1 MENPRRLSRVV
12 GCLLAVAGAVAC
24 AGNKAPV
31 ATYGP
36 PPRVSEPTPS
46 RIEELQLILG
56 DELTAEEEADLR
68 AIRLAQYD
76 PPTELRP
83 PELDESLEQLLEDEG
98 AVLVE
103 ESVDYDIPIVLN
115 DRVEWWINYFTHR
128 IRGSFERYL
137 IRSGAWLP
145 YLKTELAQAGLP
157 RDLAYIVLI
166 ESGFSTRARSRANAV
181 GPWQFIRSTGR
192 EYGLRIDRWVDERR
206 DYERATQAAIAYLS
220 DLHAMFGSWHLAAAG
235 YNGGQGRLKRTML
248 RDHAVNF
255 WELTSLRN
263 ETMNYVPKLL
273 AATIV
278 AKQPRRHGFYSV
290 PYLEPAEWAKVT
302 VPTSVSMDVIAAAAD
317 VPTDVIVGLNP
328 HLLRGRTPPGES
340 NFPVKIPI
348 DRVETFLKNIDG
360 AMASGGSGSTTVH
373 SVSLAEAD
381 SSELRVHRVRRGDT
395 LYGIARRYGVTV
407 AAIKRRLA
415 WFFACPPRRL
425 FPWSKRND
433 GSSSESSRW
442 TPNGCRLRG
451 LGAACSQR
459 RFLRNSTCHPG
470 ITPPWT
476 VMQCARARYAREVRY
491 RSFSI
496 CRPAH
501 TPANHYRPA
510 VWRGS

>member
-1 MENPRRLSRVV
+1 
-12 GCLLAVAGAVAC
+12 LLAVAGLAAC
-24 AGNKAPV
+24 ASNRAPV

-36 PPRVSEPTPS
+36 PPRVSEPTPT

-76 PPTELRP
+76 APTELRP

-103 ESVDYDIPIVLN
+103 ESVDY
-115 DRVEWWINYFTHR
+115 
-128 IRGSFERYL
+128 SFERYL
-137 IRSGAWLP
+137 VRSGAWLP
-145 YLKTELAQAGLP
+145 YLKTELAEAGLP

-181 GPWQFIRSTGR
+181 GPWQFIASTGR

-248 RDHAVNF
+248 RDNAVNF
-255 WELTSLRN
+255 WELTSLHN

-290 PYLEPAEWAKVT
+290 PYLEPVQWARVT
-302 VPTSVSMDVIAAAAD
+302 VPTPVSMDVIAAAAD
-317 VPTDVIVGLNP
+317 VPTEAIVGLNP

-348 DRVETFLKNIDG
+348 DRVETFLENIDG
-360 AMASGGSGSTTVH
+360 AMASDGSSSASVQ
-373 SVSLAEAD
+373 SVSLAEVD

-395 LYGIARRYGVTV
+395 LYDIARRYGVTV
-407 AAIKRRLA
+407 AAIKKANGLRSNKIMPGARLEI
-415 WFFACPPRRL
+415 P
-425 FPWSKRND
+425 
-433 GSSSESSRW
+433 
-442 TPNGCRLRG
+442 
-451 LGAACSQR
+451 
-459 RFLRNSTCHPG
+459 
-470 ITPPWT
+470 
-476 VMQCARARYAREVRY
+476 
-491 RSFSI
+491 
-496 CRPAH
+496 
-501 TPANHYRPA
+501 
-510 VWRGS
+510 

>member
-1 MENPRRLSRVV
+1 MTLEMETPRRLSRVV

-407 AAIKRRLA
+407 AAIKQA
-415 WFFACPPRRL
+415 
-425 FPWSKRND
+425 
-433 GSSSESSRW
+433 
-442 TPNGCRLRG
+442 NGLRG
-451 LGAACSQR
+451 
-459 RFLRNSTCHPG
+459 NKIMPG
-470 ITPPWT
+470 TRLEIP
-476 VMQCARARYAREVRY
+476 
-491 RSFSI
+491 
-496 CRPAH
+496 
-501 TPANHYRPA
+501 
-510 VWRGS
+510 

>member
-1 MENPRRLSRVV
+1 MSRFV
-12 GCLLAVAGAVAC
+12 GCLFIVASLVAC
-24 AGNKAPV
+24 ASNRAPV

-36 PPRVSEPTPS
+36 PPKVSEPTPT

-76 PPTELRP
+76 PPSDPRP
-83 PELDESLEQLLEDEG
+83 PELDESLEQLLKDEG

-115 DRVEWWINYFTHR
+115 SRVEWWINYFTNR
-128 IRGSFERYL
+128 IPDSFERYL
-137 IRSGAWLP
+137 VRSGAWLP
-145 YLKTELAQAGLP
+145 YLKTELAKAGLP

-181 GPWQFIRSTGR
+181 GPWQFIASTGR

-248 RDHAVNF
+248 RDNAVNF
-255 WELTSLRN
+255 WELTSLHN

-290 PYLEPAEWAKVT
+290 PYLEPVHWARVT

-317 VPTDVIVGLNP
+317 VPTDAIVGLNP

-340 NFPVKIPI
+340 NFPVKVPI
-348 DRVETFLKNIDG
+348 DRVETFLENIDSAG
-360 AMASGGSGSTTVH
+360 ASDGGSSATVG

-381 SSELRVHRVRRGDT
+381 SSAPRVHRVQRGDT
-395 LYGIARRYGVTV
+395 LYDIARRYGVTIT
-407 AAIKRRLA
+407 AIKEANGLRSNRIMPGARLEI
-415 WFFACPPRRL
+415 P
-425 FPWSKRND
+425 
-433 GSSSESSRW
+433 
-442 TPNGCRLRG
+442 
-451 LGAACSQR
+451 
-459 RFLRNSTCHPG
+459 
-470 ITPPWT
+470 
-476 VMQCARARYAREVRY
+476 
-491 RSFSI
+491 
-496 CRPAH
+496 
-501 TPANHYRPA
+501 
-510 VWRGS
+510 